1 MNILRIT
8 AASAA
13 LAAAVL
19 CNAADWAQYGRYAA
33 ANDSVRAAANDG
45 SRVVFLGYSITD
57 NWARYTPFFGDN
69 GFIGRGIS
77 GQTTY
82 QFLARFYP
90 DVVELQPAVV
100 VINGGTND
108 VAENTCRYNEDTT
121 FNNIVAM
128 VNIARR
134 HGIRPVMTAVLP
146 AAQFSWRKEISDAP
160 EKIKALNKRLK
171 SYADAEGIPFV
182 DYYTIL
188 VDTDGRTLPETYS
201 YDGVHPTVKGYLVM
215 EAAVLPIVREQLKP

>member
-8 AASAA
+8 AAAAA

-45 SRVVFLGYSITD
+45 SRVVFLGNSITD

-121 FNNIVAM
+121 FNNI
-128 VNIARR
+128 
-134 HGIRPVMTAVLP
+134 
-146 AAQFSWRKEISDAP
+146 EI
-160 EKIKALNKRLK
+160 
-171 SYADAEGIPFV
+171 
-182 DYYTIL
+182 
-188 VDTDGRTLPETYS
+188 GRAH
-201 YDGVHPTVKGYLVM
+201 V
-215 EAAVLPIVREQLKP
+215 